1 MFLFWLLVPPLCLVA
16 LSLPSSSFY
25 TYILS
30 PSSLLASTPSSTM
43 APLKVRAR
51 IATPMQ
57 SARAVLLLACVVAS
71 PGVFVLAPRHQKAI
85 FHFSNPIPNSAQCS
99 AVGKK
104 QVKISVPYGA
114 FVYVSIFRARRICA
128 QVFAVL
134 YGGAGLSFTLPA
146 VRPMLCHGVLRCRLG
161 VLLLLLA
168 VSGSQLTSP

>member
-114 FVYVSIFRARRICA
+114 FVYVSVRDLLSFGPAGFVHRFLPCSMVALGSRLPSPRYDQC
-128 QVFAVL
+128 FATVCC
-134 YGGAGLSFTLPA
+134 GAG
-146 VRPMLCHGVLRCRLG
+146 
-161 VLLLLLA
+161 
-168 VSGSQLTSP
+168 